1 MLSKEEIEEAKQRIL
16 KSLNDVIFCT
26 LYSQEENDKDEKI
39 LLEYI
44 DYLERKNKTLIHT
57 NKTYKG
63 IINKQ
68 NKDEQKLIEKL
79 EEDKQQNYYNGKYEG
94 NFRKS
99 VWKDE
104 YAKEILSILKG
115 ENDE

>member
-44 DYLERKNKTLIHT
+44 DYLERKNK
-57 NKTYKG
+57 
-63 IINKQ
+63 
-68 NKDEQKLIEKL
+68 
-79 EEDKQQNYYNGKYEG
+79 
-94 NFRKS
+94 
-99 VWKDE
+99 
-104 YAKEILSILKG
+104 
-115 ENDE
+115 